1 MNSLSCTARTSR
13 LRAVTLWI
21 LSTVGLAVLLPWLV
35 DDLVSSSSPV
45 TFDTALVSAC
55 LVAIGLCA
63 VWAWLVVGVV
73 VLEVVRRSSGPTPGV
88 PTWARGLVLMTCGVA
103 VVGLAAPAT
112 AAEDVDLDGLPMPDR
127 ASGGFLAE
135 TVRPA
140 LRTARPTPPGGP
152 QITHRVTAGE
162 SLWSIAEGELGDPAR
177 WTEIYDLNRGRIG
190 ADPDFIEIAQRL
202 DLPINDLPMTAR

>member
-1 MNSLSCTARTSR
+1 MNSLSRTSR
-13 LRAVTLWI
+13 FRAVMLWT
-21 LSTVGLAVLLPWLV
+21 LSTGSLAVLVRWLV
-35 DDLVSSSSPV
+35 GDLVSSSPPV
-45 TFDTALVSAC
+45 TFDAALVNAC
-55 LVAIGLCA
+55 LVATGLCA

-73 VLEVVRRSSGPTPGV
+73 VLEIVRRSSTHTPGV

-103 VVGLAAPAT
+103 AVGLATPAG
-112 AAEDVDLDGLPMPDR
+112 AAEDLDLDGLPMPER

-140 LRTARPTPPGGP
+140 LRAVRPTPAGGAE
-152 QITHRVTAGE
+152 ITHRVTAGE

-190 ADPDFIEIAQRL
+190 ADPDLIEIAQRL
-202 DLPINDLPMTAR
+202 YLPHP

>member
-1 MNSLSCTARTSR
+1 MNSLSCTSRTSL
-13 LRAVTLWI
+13 LRAVTLWTF
-21 LSTVGLAVLLPWLV
+21 STVSLVVLLRWLV
-35 DDLVSSSSPV
+35 GDLVSPSPPA
-45 TFDTALVSAC
+45 TFDAALVSAC
-55 LVAIGLCA
+55 MVATGLCA

-73 VLEVVRRSSGPTPGV
+73 VLEIVRRSPGPTPGV

-103 VVGLAAPAT
+103 AVGLATPAG
-112 AAEDVDLDGLPMPDR
+112 AAEDIDLDGLPMPDR

-135 TVRPA
+135 TVRPV
-140 LRTARPTPPGGP
+140 LRAARPSPAGGTE
-152 QITHRVTAGE
+152 ITHRVTAGE

-202 DLPINDLPMTAR
+202 DLPNR

>member
-1 MNSLSCTARTSR
+1 MDSLFCTSRTSR
-13 LRAVTLWI
+13 LRAVMLWTF
-21 LSTVGLAVLLPWLV
+21 STASLAVLLRWLV
-35 DDLVSSSSPV
+35 GDLVSSSPPAS
-45 TFDTALVSAC
+45 FDAALVSAC
-55 LVAIGLCA
+55 MVAIGLCA

-73 VLEVVRRSSGPTPGV
+73 VLEIVRRSSGTTPGV

-103 VVGLAAPAT
+103 AVGLASPAG
-112 AAEDVDLDGLPMPDR
+112 AAEDIDLDGLPMPDR

-135 TVRPA
+135 TVRPV
-140 LRTARPTPPGGP
+140 LRAARPPAAGGTETT
-152 QITHRVTAGE
+152 THRVTAGE

-202 DLPINDLPMTAR
+202 DLPHQ